1 MFGFG
6 YMGVISSMKKAGAVT
21 PTIVTSG
28 LILNLDAANSSSYSG
43 SGTTWTDLSGL
54 NNHGTLVNGV
64 GYSSANGG
72 SLVFDGVND
81 YVSVNAFTTP
91 TSYSVSVWAKVDYT
105 NSTTFARIVEK
116 GLNNEFTLTVNKSF
130 SPQKYA
136 FQLGDAAA
144 FIESTSLINLTPQYD
159 NITITVD
166 NIGVN
171 QYTVKMY
178 INGINEVTST
188 KTITLNTNNILYIGG
203 NLQFPT
209 LTSMFGNIPDVMM
222 YNRVLTS
229 IEVTTNFDALKSR
242 YGY

>member
-1 MFGFG
+1 MSYYHHLIKG
-6 YMGVISSMKKAGAVT
+6 GAAT
-21 PTIVTSG
+21 PSIITSG

-43 SGTTWTDLSGL
+43 SGTTWTDLSGVG
-54 NNHGTLVNGV
+54 NNGTLVNGV

-105 NSTTFARIVEK
+105 NSTTFGRIIEK
-116 GLNNEFTLTVNKSF
+116 GLNNEFTLTLNKASN
-130 SPQKYA
+130 QKYN
-136 FQLGDAAA
+136 FQLGDSSA
-144 FIESTSLINLTPQYD
+144 FITSTSLINLTPKYD

-166 NIGVN
+166 NIATN

-188 KTITLNTNNILYIGG
+188 KTVTLNTNNILYIGG

-229 IEVTTNFDALKSR
+229 IEVITNFDALKSR